1 MNKEETIF
9 KIRTDKQLERLNY
22 LLCFKSKS
30 AIAEML
36 IDTEEIITRAI
47 EYIKKYKQ
55 IYDVDGTE
63 ENMLDEFNILA
74 SPKTLLKILGGDV
87 DDNNK
92 DS

>member
-1 MNKEETIF
+1 MNKEETTL
-9 KIRTDKQLERLNY
+9 KIRTGKQLKRLNY

-30 AIAEML
+30 AIAEIL
-36 IDTEEIITRAI
+36 IDTEERITRAI

-74 SPKTLLKILGGDV
+74 SPKKLIEILGG
-87 DDNNK
+87 K
-92 DS
+92 E